1 MAKITLYIKDA
12 LNELIH
18 KTTWPTWK
26 ELQSSSIVV
35 LVASFIIAIM
45 IFLMDI
51 SFENIMK
58 LIYSMFY

>member
-1 MAKITLYIKDA
+1 MSKISLYIKDA
-12 LNELIH
+12 LNELIN

-26 ELQSSSIVV
+26 ELQNSSIVV
-35 LVASFIIAIM
+35 LIASFIIAIV

>member
-1 MAKITLYIKDA
+1 MGKITLYIKDA
-12 LNELIH
+12 LNELIN

-26 ELQSSSIVV
+26 ELQNSSIVV
-35 LVASFIIAIM
+35 LIASFIIAIL